1 MGRHRLGEAAADS
14 LGSLAT
20 PTALADAIQRSP
32 AMVAQRQQLARL
44 FGPSWPRGLE
54 SENTAQRQAESDK
67 PAGAS
72 ALIVEDGQALA
83 GPRQMGKGAF
93 LKALQAAIHATAQEV
108 LEGTGATPEDC
119 PYIRFWFTYYQ
130 DKDAAHIERAI
141 QKYVSGLAA
150 AKSAQD
156 YIDAVCLRV
165 KKGFEKAVAT
175 GAATELPEGV
185 PSDLEDE
192 RPEPG
197 ANARAIQRKALQTT
211 VAPLLRRAAA
221 AVIQMCPCFDDSA
234 TEQQRPLL
242 QSEGSTGSGSTKAPE
257 FFMGERDYETLRKA
271 AESQGVGGICTAIS
285 VNWLNKKYHG
295 RPLPRTFAEEDLEE
309 LAREQKKYYGIAMS
323 MSGDKGFIAY
333 SASEGLQAKQ
343 VGSDSVHSSGE
354 IDELENMALENHTGY
369 VLSFSETNIGSQS
382 GHVIA
387 LFREGSNIQVRDQN
401 VGQMNV
407 SDMGTLKARY
417 EKMMEQVWKEY
428 YEQRDL
434 VRTGKQ
440 SHITVPGYRNW
451 QLFSMTPLK

>member
-1 MGRHRLGEAAADS
+1 MGRHRLGEAAAES
-14 LGSLAT
+14 HGALAA

-32 AMVAQRQQLARL
+32 AMIAQRQQLARL
-44 FGPSWPRGLE
+44 FGPSWPRGSE
-54 SENTAQRQAESDK
+54 SRDTAQRQAGTDK

-72 ALIVEDGQALA
+72 TLIVEDDQALA
-83 GPRQMGKGAF
+83 GPHQMGKGAF
-93 LKALQAAIHATAQEV
+93 LKVLQAAIRETAQGV

-130 DKDAAHIERAI
+130 DKDAVHIERAI
-141 QKYVSGLAA
+141 QKYVSGLGA

-165 KKGFEKAVAT
+165 NKGFEKAVAT

-185 PSDLEDE
+185 PSDLMDE

-242 QSEGSTGSGSTKAPE
+242 QSEGSTSSGSTKAPE
-257 FFMGERDYETLRKA
+257 FFMGELDYETLKKA
-271 AESQGVGGICTAIS
+271 CESEGVGGICTAIS
-285 VNWLNKKYHG
+285 VNWLKRKYGG
-295 RPLPRTFAEEDLEE
+295 RPLPRTFEEEALSE
-309 LAREQKKYYGIAMS
+309 LAREQKKYYEMAMR
-323 MSGDKGFIAY
+323 MSGNEGFIAY
-333 SASEGLQAKQ
+333 SESQGFQAKQ

-354 IDELENMALENHTGY
+354 IDDLEKMALENHTGY

-417 EKMMEQVWKEY
+417 EKMMAQVWKEY
-428 YEQRDL
+428 YEQRDE
-434 VRTGKQ
+434 VRTGKKKY
-440 SHITVPGYRNW
+440 ITVPGYRNW